1 MACVLLIDDDDFT
14 RRTIGRTL
22 ERQGH
27 SVVAVTSGREAL
39 ARLSDGQFQPDLAQ
53 PDLVL
58 TDIMMPDMDGLE
70 LIPRLRKARP
80 GLKIIAM
87 SAGSQLLQSNFL
99 REARL
104 LGAHETLQKPCSGAD
119 LTAAI
124 GRVLAAEPHS

>member
-14 RRTIGRTL
+14 RRTVGRTL

-39 ARLSDGQFQPDLAQ
+39 AELSGGQSQPDLA
-53 PDLVL
+53 L

-70 LIPRLRKARP
+70 LIPLLRKAQP

-87 SAGSQLLQSNFL
+87 SAGSQLMQNNFL

-104 LGAHETLQKPCSGAD
+104 LGAHETLLKPCSGVD

-124 GRVLAAEPHS
+124 GRVLAGELSS